1 MTTLDAL
8 AIKHGTDKGSD
19 WARGLY
25 GKDYARLY
33 ERYFAPLRDADFA
46 LLEIGVQTG
55 ASLRMWEEYFSRAR
69 IFGIDINP
77 ACAKHATERATVMIG
92 DQTDRGFLREV
103 KAATGPLTVVVDDGG
118 HRMEQHQVSLEELW
132 PALAPGG
139 MYFVEDLHTAYIG
152 RYGGGLHAE
161 GSTIEHLKKLVDAL
175 NEKAE
180 PEVPLPG
187 LDEVHFSKS
196 LAVLIRR

>member
-1 MTTLDAL
+1 MSTLDAL
-8 AIKHGTDKGSD
+8 ASKYGTDKGSA

-33 ERYFAPLRDADFA
+33 ERYFAPWRDEEIT
-46 LLEIGVQTG
+46 LVEIGVQTG

-77 ACAKHATERATVMIG
+77 ACARHASERSTVLIG
-92 DQTDRGFLREV
+92 DQTDRGFLQEV
-103 KAATGPLTVVVDDGG
+103 TAATGPIHVVIDDGG
-118 HRMEQHQVSLEELW
+118 HTMEQHRVSLEELW
-132 PALAPGG
+132 PVIEPGG

-152 RYGGGLHAE
+152 RYGGGLGKE
-161 GSTIEHLKKLVDAL
+161 SSTIEHLKTLVDAL

-180 PEVPLPG
+180 SEVPLPG

-196 LAVLIRR
+196 LAVLVRR